1 MTVLQRWIIAVRGRG
16 DCGNIL
22 GGQRFVG
29 VCGDGDGDRRSP
41 SSKEPNTC
49 EL

>member
-1 MTVLQRWIIAVRGRG
+1 MTVLQRWIIAVRGRSG
-16 DCGNIL
+16 CGILL
-22 GGQRFVG
+22 GGQRLVG
-29 VCGDGDGDRRSP
+29 VCGDEGGDRRSP